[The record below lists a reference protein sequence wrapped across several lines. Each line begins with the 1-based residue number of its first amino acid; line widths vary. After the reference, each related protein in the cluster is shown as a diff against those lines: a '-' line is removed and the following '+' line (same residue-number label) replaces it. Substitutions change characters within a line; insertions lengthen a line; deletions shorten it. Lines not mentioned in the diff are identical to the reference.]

1 MLASGTSF
9 TFASFVYPFQKKDKV
24 VKTQMN
30 YAKSGVFT
38 REMEIVASKE
48 RIDKD
53 FLLENMA
60 CGKII
65 IPANVNHKS
74 LDPNGIGYGLKTKVN
89 VNLGVSKDCVD
100 YSEEMKKVELAH
112 KFDIE
117 AIMDLSNYGKT
128 SRFRDELISLSKA
141 MIGTVPVYD
150 AVGFLEKDL
159 KEIKAK
165 DFLDVVYHHAKS
177 GVDFMTIHAGINSRA
192 ARVFKQAKRITNIV
206 SRGGSVL
213 YAWMQMNEAENP
225 FYEYFD
231 DLLEICLKF
240 DVTLSLGD
248 ALRPG
253 CTHDA
258 SDASQIAELI
268 ELSLLTNRAW
278 EVGVQVMIEG
288 PGHMAINEI
297 EANVQLEKR
306 ICKGAPFYVL
316 GPLVT
321 DIGAGYDHISGAIGG
336 AVAAAAGADMLCY
349 VTPAEHLRLPNLDD
363 VRNGIVATRIAAH
376 AGDIAKLPKT
386 REIDDKMSKA
396 RQDIDWEKMFVYA
409 IDGEKA
415 KKMFNERKP
424 EELNS
429 CSMCGKMCAMNTM
442 NQVLKGDVVSL
453 I

>member
-1 MLASGTSF
+1 M
-9 TFASFVYPFQKKDKV
+9 
-24 VKTQMN
+24 KTQMS
-30 YAKSGVFT
+30 YAKEGIFT
-38 REMEIVASKE
+38 KQMQIVAQKE
-48 RIDKD
+48 QVSED
-53 FLLENMA
+53 FLLENIA

-65 IPANVNHKS
+65 IPANINHKA

-89 VNLGVSKDCVD
+89 VNLGVSNDCVD

-112 KFDIE
+112 KFNIE

-128 SRFRDELISLSKA
+128 SRFRDELIATSKA

-159 KEIKAK
+159 KDIKAK

-192 ARVFKQAKRITNIV
+192 ARVFKECDRITNIV

-213 YAWMQMNEAENP
+213 YAWMQMNDAENP
-225 FYEYFD
+225 FYEYYD
-231 DLLEICLKF
+231 DLLAICKEF

-258 SDASQIAELI
+258 SDGAQIAELI
-268 ELSLLTNRAW
+268 ELSLLTKRAW
-278 EVGVQVMIEG
+278 AQDVQVMIEG

-297 EANVQLEKR
+297 EANMQLEKR
-306 ICKGAPFYVL
+306 ICNGAPFYVL

-336 AVAAAAGADMLCY
+336 AVAAAAGADILCY
-349 VTPAEHLRLPNLDD
+349 VTPAEHLRLPNLED
-363 VRNGIVATRIAAH
+363 VRDGIVATKIATH
-376 AGDIAKLPKT
+376 AGDIAKLPKE
-386 REIDDKMSKA
+386 RKIDDEMSKA
-396 RQDIDWEKMFVYA
+396 RQDIDWEKMFKLA

-442 NQVLKGDVVSL
+442 NKILKGEDVSL
-453 I
+453 IKE

>member
-1 MLASGTSF
+1 M
-9 TFASFVYPFQKKDKV
+9 
-24 VKTQMN
+24 KTQMS
-30 YAKSGVFT
+30 YAKEGIFT
-38 REMEIVASKE
+38 KQMQIVAQKE
-48 RIDKD
+48 QVSED
-53 FLLENMA
+53 FLLENIA
-60 CGKII
+60 YGKII
-65 IPANVNHKS
+65 IPVNINHKA

-89 VNLGVSKDCVD
+89 VNLGVSNDCVD

-112 KFDIE
+112 KFNIE

-128 SRFRDELISLSKA
+128 SRFRDELIATSKA

-159 KEIKAK
+159 KDIKAK

-192 ARVFKQAKRITNIV
+192 ARVFKECDRITNIV

-213 YAWMQMNEAENP
+213 YAWMQMNNAENP
-225 FYEYFD
+225 FYEYYD
-231 DLLEICLKF
+231 DLLAICKEF

-258 SDASQIAELI
+258 SDGAQIAELI
-268 ELSLLTNRAW
+268 ELSLLTKRAW
-278 EVGVQVMIEG
+278 AQDVQVMIEG

-297 EANVQLEKR
+297 EANMQLEKR
-306 ICKGAPFYVL
+306 ICNGAPFYVL

-336 AVAAAAGADMLCY
+336 AVAAAAGADILCY
-349 VTPAEHLRLPNLDD
+349 VTPAEHLRLPNLED
-363 VRNGIVATRIAAH
+363 VRDGIVATKIAAH
-376 AGDIAKLPKT
+376 AGDIAKLPKE
-386 REIDDKMSKA
+386 RKIDDAMSKA
-396 RQDIDWEKMFVYA
+396 RQDIDWEKMFKLA

-424 EELNS
+424 DELNS

-442 NQVLKGDVVSL
+442 NKILKGEDVSL
-453 I
+453 IKE

>member
-1 MLASGTSF
+1 M
-9 TFASFVYPFQKKDKV
+9 
-24 VKTQMN
+24 KTQMS
-30 YAKSGVFT
+30 YAKEGIFT
-38 REMEIVASKE
+38 KQMQIVAQKE
-48 RIDKD
+48 QVGED
-53 FLLENMA
+53 FLLENIA

-65 IPANVNHKS
+65 IPANINHKT

-89 VNLGVSKDCVD
+89 VNLGVSNDCVD

-112 KFDIE
+112 KFNIE

-128 SRFRDELISLSKA
+128 SRFRDELIATSKA

-159 KEIKAK
+159 KDIKAK

-192 ARVFKQAKRITNIV
+192 ARVFKECDRITNIV

-213 YAWMQMNEAENP
+213 YAWMQMNDAENP
-225 FYEYFD
+225 FYEYYD
-231 DLLEICLKF
+231 DLLAVCKEF

-258 SDASQIAELI
+258 SDAAQITELI
-268 ELSLLTNRAW
+268 ELSLLTKRAW
-278 EVGVQVMIEG
+278 AQDVQAMIEG

-297 EANVQLEKR
+297 EANMQLEKR
-306 ICKGAPFYVL
+306 ICNGAPFYVL

-336 AVAAAAGADMLCY
+336 AVAAAAGADILCY
-349 VTPAEHLRLPNLDD
+349 VTPAEHLRLPNLED
-363 VRNGIVATRIAAH
+363 VRDGMVATKIAAH
-376 AGDIAKLPKT
+376 AGDIAKLPKE
-386 REIDDKMSKA
+386 RKIDDAMSKA
-396 RQDIDWEKMFVYA
+396 RQDIDWEKMFKLA

-442 NQVLKGDVVSL
+442 NKILKGEDVSL
-453 I
+453 IKE

>member
-1 MLASGTSF
+1 M
-9 TFASFVYPFQKKDKV
+9 
-24 VKTQMN
+24 KTQMS
-30 YAKSGVFT
+30 YAKEGIFT
-38 REMEIVASKE
+38 KQMQIVAQKE
-48 RIDKD
+48 QVSED
-53 FLLENMA
+53 FLLENIA

-65 IPANVNHKS
+65 IPANINHKA

-89 VNLGVSKDCVD
+89 VNLGVSNDCVD
-100 YSEEMKKVELAH
+100 YSEEVKKVELAH
-112 KFDIE
+112 KFNIE

-128 SRFRDELISLSKA
+128 SRFRDELIATSKA

-159 KEIKAK
+159 KDIKAK

-192 ARVFKQAKRITNIV
+192 ARVFKECDRITNIV

-213 YAWMQMNEAENP
+213 YAWMQMNDAENP
-225 FYEYFD
+225 FYEYYD
-231 DLLEICLKF
+231 DLLAICKEF

-258 SDASQIAELI
+258 SDAAQITELI
-268 ELSLLTNRAW
+268 ELSLLTKRAW
-278 EVGVQVMIEG
+278 AQDVQVMIEG

-297 EANVQLEKR
+297 EANMQLEKR
-306 ICKGAPFYVL
+306 ICNGAPFYVL

-336 AVAAAAGADMLCY
+336 AVAAAAGADILCY
-349 VTPAEHLRLPNLDD
+349 VTPAEHLRLPNLED
-363 VRNGIVATRIAAH
+363 VRDGIVATKIAAH
-376 AGDIAKLPKT
+376 AGDIAKLPKE
-386 REIDDKMSKA
+386 RKIDDAMSKA
-396 RQDIDWEKMFVYA
+396 RQDIDWEKMFKLA

-415 KKMFNERKP
+415 KKIFNERKP

-442 NQVLKGDVVSL
+442 NKILKGEDVSL
-453 I
+453 IKE

>member
-1 MLASGTSF
+1 M
-9 TFASFVYPFQKKDKV
+9 
-24 VKTQMN
+24 KTQMS
-30 YAKSGVFT
+30 YAKEGIFT
-38 REMEIVASKE
+38 KQMQIVAQKE
-48 RIDKD
+48 QVGED
-53 FLLENMA
+53 FLLENIA

-65 IPANVNHKS
+65 IPANINHKT

-89 VNLGVSKDCVD
+89 VNLGVSNDCVD

-112 KFDIE
+112 KFNIE

-128 SRFRDELISLSKA
+128 SRFRDELIATSKA

-159 KEIKAK
+159 KDIKAK

-192 ARVFKQAKRITNIV
+192 ARVFKECDRITNIV

-213 YAWMQMNEAENP
+213 YAWMQMNDAENP
-225 FYEYFD
+225 FYEYYD
-231 DLLEICLKF
+231 DLLAICKEF

-258 SDASQIAELI
+258 SDAAQITELI
-268 ELSLLTNRAW
+268 ELSLLTKRAW
-278 EVGVQVMIEG
+278 AQDVQVMIEG
-288 PGHMAINEI
+288 PGHMTINEI
-297 EANVQLEKR
+297 EANMQLEKR
-306 ICKGAPFYVL
+306 ICNGAPFYVL

-336 AVAAAAGADMLCY
+336 AVAAAAGADILCY
-349 VTPAEHLRLPNLDD
+349 VTPAEHLRLPNLED
-363 VRNGIVATRIAAH
+363 VRDGIVATKIAAH
-376 AGDIAKLPKT
+376 AGDIAKLPKE
-386 REIDDKMSKA
+386 RKIDDAMSKA
-396 RQDIDWEKMFVYA
+396 RQDIDWEKMFKLA

-442 NQVLKGDVVSL
+442 NKILKGEDVSL
-453 I
+453 IKE

>member
-1 MLASGTSF
+1 M
-9 TFASFVYPFQKKDKV
+9 
-24 VKTQMN
+24 KTQMKF
-30 YAKSGVFT
+30 AKEGIFT
-38 REMEIVASKE
+38 KQMQIVAQKE
-48 RIDKD
+48 QVSED
-53 FLLENMA
+53 FLLENIA
-60 CGKII
+60 SGKII
-65 IPANVNHKS
+65 IPANINHKA

-89 VNLGVSKDCVD
+89 VNLGVSNDCVD

-112 KFDIE
+112 KFNVE

-128 SRFRDELISLSKA
+128 SRFRDELIATSKA

-159 KEIKAK
+159 KDIKAK

-177 GVDFMTIHAGINSRA
+177 GVDFMTIHAGINLRA
-192 ARVFKQAKRITNIV
+192 ARVFKECNRITNIV

-225 FYEYFD
+225 FFEYYD
-231 DLLEICLKF
+231 DLLAICKEF

-258 SDASQIAELI
+258 SDGAQIAELI
-268 ELSLLTNRAW
+268 ELSLLTKRAW
-278 EVGVQVMIEG
+278 EQDVQVMIEG

-297 EANVQLEKR
+297 EANMQIEKR
-306 ICKGAPFYVL
+306 ICNGAPFYVL

-336 AVAAAAGADMLCY
+336 AVAAAAGADILCY
-349 VTPAEHLRLPNLDD
+349 VTPAEHLRLPNLND
-363 VRNGIVATRIAAH
+363 VRDGIVATKIAAH
-376 AGDIAKLPKT
+376 AGDIAKLPKE
-386 REIDDKMSKA
+386 RKIDDEMSKA
-396 RQDIDWEKMFVYA
+396 RQDINWEKMFKLA

-424 EELNS
+424 EELDS

-442 NQVLKGDVVSL
+442 NKILKGENVSL
-453 I
+453 IKE

>member
-1 MLASGTSF
+1 M
-9 TFASFVYPFQKKDKV
+9 
-24 VKTQMN
+24 KTQMS
-30 YAKSGVFT
+30 YAKEGIFT
-38 REMEIVASKE
+38 KQMQIVAQKE
-48 RIDKD
+48 QVGED
-53 FLLENMA
+53 FLLENIA

-65 IPANVNHKS
+65 IPANINHKT

-89 VNLGVSKDCVD
+89 VNLGVSNDCVD

-112 KFDIE
+112 KFNIE

-128 SRFRDELISLSKA
+128 SRFRDELIATSKA

-159 KEIKAK
+159 KDIKAK

-192 ARVFKQAKRITNIV
+192 ARVFKECDRITNIV

-213 YAWMQMNEAENP
+213 YAWMQMNDAENP
-225 FYEYFD
+225 FYEYYD
-231 DLLEICLKF
+231 DLLAICKEF

-258 SDASQIAELI
+258 SDAAQITELI
-268 ELSLLTNRAW
+268 ELSLLTKRAW
-278 EVGVQVMIEG
+278 AQDVQVMIEG

-297 EANVQLEKR
+297 EANMQLEKR
-306 ICKGAPFYVL
+306 ICNGAPFYVL

-336 AVAAAAGADMLCY
+336 AVAAAAGADILCY
-349 VTPAEHLRLPNLDD
+349 VTPAEHLRLPNLED
-363 VRNGIVATRIAAH
+363 VRDGIVATKIAAH
-376 AGDIAKLPKT
+376 AGDIAKLPKE
-386 REIDDKMSKA
+386 RKIDDAMSKA
-396 RQDIDWEKMFVYA
+396 RQDIDWEKMFKLA

-442 NQVLKGDVVSL
+442 NKILKGEDVSL
-453 I
+453 IKE

>member
-1 MLASGTSF
+1 M
-9 TFASFVYPFQKKDKV
+9 
-24 VKTQMN
+24 KTQMS
-30 YAKSGVFT
+30 YAKEGIFT
-38 REMEIVASKE
+38 KQMQIVAQKE
-48 RIDKD
+48 QVSEG
-53 FLLENMA
+53 FLLENIA

-65 IPANVNHKS
+65 IPANINHKA

-89 VNLGVSKDCVD
+89 VNLGVSNDCVD

-112 KFDIE
+112 KFNIE

-128 SRFRDELISLSKA
+128 SRFRDELIVTSKA

-159 KEIKAK
+159 KDIKAK

-192 ARVFKQAKRITNIV
+192 ARVFKECDRITNIV

-213 YAWMQMNEAENP
+213 YAWMQMNDAENP
-225 FYEYFD
+225 FYEYYD
-231 DLLEICLKF
+231 DLLAICKEF

-258 SDASQIAELI
+258 SDGAQIAELI
-268 ELSLLTNRAW
+268 ELSLLTKRAW
-278 EVGVQVMIEG
+278 AQDVQVMIEG

-297 EANVQLEKR
+297 EANMQLEKR
-306 ICKGAPFYVL
+306 ICNGAPFYVL

-336 AVAAAAGADMLCY
+336 AVAAAAGADILCY
-349 VTPAEHLRLPNLDD
+349 VTPAEHLRLPNLED
-363 VRNGIVATRIAAH
+363 VRDGIVATKIAAH
-376 AGDIAKLPKT
+376 AGDIAKLPKE
-386 REIDDKMSKA
+386 RKIDDEMSKA
-396 RQDIDWEKMFVYA
+396 RQDIDWEKMFKLA

-442 NQVLKGDVVSL
+442 NKILKGEDVSL
-453 I
+453 IKE

>member
-1 MLASGTSF
+1 M
-9 TFASFVYPFQKKDKV
+9 
-24 VKTQMN
+24 KTQMS
-30 YAKSGVFT
+30 YAKEGIFT
-38 REMEIVASKE
+38 KQMQIVAQKDQVSE
-48 RIDKD
+48 D
-53 FLLENMA
+53 FLLENIA

-65 IPANVNHKS
+65 IPANINHKA

-89 VNLGVSKDCVD
+89 VNLGVSNDCVD
-100 YSEEMKKVELAH
+100 YIEEMKKVELAH
-112 KFDIE
+112 KFNIE

-128 SRFRDELISLSKA
+128 SRFRDELIATSKA

-159 KEIKAK
+159 KDIKAK

-192 ARVFKQAKRITNIV
+192 TRVFKECDRITNIV

-213 YAWMQMNEAENP
+213 YAWMQMNDAENP
-225 FYEYFD
+225 FYEYYD
-231 DLLEICLKF
+231 DLLAICKEF

-258 SDASQIAELI
+258 SDGAQIAELI
-268 ELSLLTNRAW
+268 ELSLLTKRAW
-278 EVGVQVMIEG
+278 AQDVQVMIEG

-297 EANVQLEKR
+297 EANMQLEKR
-306 ICKGAPFYVL
+306 ICDGAPFYVL

-336 AVAAAAGADMLCY
+336 AVAAAAGADILCY
-349 VTPAEHLRLPNLDD
+349 VTPAEHLRLPNLED
-363 VRNGIVATRIAAH
+363 VRDGIVATKIAAH
-376 AGDIAKLPKT
+376 AGDIAKLPKE
-386 REIDDKMSKA
+386 RKIDDVMSKA
-396 RQDIDWEKMFVYA
+396 RQDIDWEKMFKLA

-424 EELNS
+424 EEFNS

-442 NQVLKGDVVSL
+442 NKILKGEDVSL
-453 I
+453 IKE

>member
-1 MLASGTSF
+1 M
-9 TFASFVYPFQKKDKV
+9 
-24 VKTQMN
+24 KTQMS
-30 YAKSGVFT
+30 YAKEGIFT
-38 REMEIVASKE
+38 KQMQIVAQKE
-48 RIDKD
+48 QVSED
-53 FLLENMA
+53 FLLENIA

-65 IPANVNHKS
+65 IPANINHKV

-89 VNLGVSKDCVD
+89 VNLGVSNDCVD

-112 KFDIE
+112 KFNIE

-128 SRFRDELISLSKA
+128 SRFRDELIATSKA

-159 KEIKAK
+159 KDIKAK

-192 ARVFKQAKRITNIV
+192 ARVFKECDRIANIV

-213 YAWMQMNEAENP
+213 YAWMQMNDAENP
-225 FYEYFD
+225 FYEYYD
-231 DLLEICLKF
+231 DLLAICKEF

-258 SDASQIAELI
+258 SDGAQIAELI
-268 ELSLLTNRAW
+268 ELSLLTKRAW
-278 EVGVQVMIEG
+278 AQDVQVMIEG

-297 EANVQLEKR
+297 EANMQLEKR
-306 ICKGAPFYVL
+306 ICNGAPFYVL

-336 AVAAAAGADMLCY
+336 AVAAAAGADILCY
-349 VTPAEHLRLPNLDD
+349 VTPAEHLRLPNLED
-363 VRNGIVATRIAAH
+363 VRDGIVATKIAAH
-376 AGDIAKLPKT
+376 AGDIAKLPKE
-386 REIDDKMSKA
+386 RKIDDEMSKA
-396 RQDIDWEKMFVYA
+396 RQDIDWEKMFKLA

-442 NQVLKGDVVSL
+442 NKILKGEDVSL
-453 I
+453 IKE

>member
-1 MLASGTSF
+1 M
-9 TFASFVYPFQKKDKV
+9 
-24 VKTQMN
+24 KTQMS
-30 YAKSGVFT
+30 YAKEGIFT
-38 REMEIVASKE
+38 KQMQIVAQKE
-48 RIDKD
+48 QVSEG
-53 FLLENMA
+53 FLLENIA

-65 IPANVNHKS
+65 IPANINHKA

-89 VNLGVSKDCVD
+89 VNLGVSNDCVD

-112 KFDIE
+112 KFNIE

-128 SRFRDELISLSKA
+128 SRFRDELIATSKA

-159 KEIKAK
+159 KDIKAK

-192 ARVFKQAKRITNIV
+192 ARVFKECDRITNIV

-213 YAWMQMNEAENP
+213 YAWMQMNDAENP
-225 FYEYFD
+225 FYEYYD
-231 DLLEICLKF
+231 DLLAICKEF

-258 SDASQIAELI
+258 SDGAQIAELI
-268 ELSLLTNRAW
+268 ELSLLTKRAW
-278 EVGVQVMIEG
+278 AQDVQVMIEG

-297 EANVQLEKR
+297 EANMQLEKR
-306 ICKGAPFYVL
+306 ICNGAPFYVL

-336 AVAAAAGADMLCY
+336 AVAAAAGADILCY
-349 VTPAEHLRLPNLDD
+349 VTPAEHLRLPNLED
-363 VRNGIVATRIAAH
+363 VRDGIVATKIAAH
-376 AGDIAKLPKT
+376 AGDIAKLPKE
-386 REIDDKMSKA
+386 RKIDDEMSKA
-396 RQDIDWEKMFVYA
+396 RQDIDWEKMFKLA

-442 NQVLKGDVVSL
+442 NKILKGEDVSL
-453 I
+453 IKE

>member
-1 MLASGTSF
+1 M
-9 TFASFVYPFQKKDKV
+9 
-24 VKTQMN
+24 KTQMT
-30 YAKSGVFT
+30 YAKEGVFT
-38 REMEIVASKE
+38 KQMQIVAQKE
-48 RIDKD
+48 QVDQN
-53 FLLENMA
+53 FLIENIA
-60 CGKII
+60 SGKII
-65 IPANVNHKS
+65 IPANINHKA
-74 LDPNGIGYGLKTKVN
+74 LDPNGIGYGLRTKVN
-89 VNLGVSKDCVD
+89 VNLGVSNDCID
-100 YSEEMKKVELAH
+100 YTEEMQKVDLAH
-112 KFDIE
+112 KFNIE

-128 SRFRDELISLSKA
+128 SKFRDELIATSKA

-159 KEIKAK
+159 KDIKAK

-192 ARVFKQAKRITNIV
+192 ARVFKECDRITNIV

-213 YAWMQMNEAENP
+213 YAWMQMNDCENP
-225 FYEYFD
+225 FYEYYD
-231 DLLEICLKF
+231 DLLAICKEF

-258 SDASQIAELI
+258 SDSAQIAELI
-268 ELSLLTNRAW
+268 ELSLLTKRAW
-278 EVGVQVMIEG
+278 EQDVQVMIEG

-297 EANVQLEKR
+297 EANMQIEKR
-306 ICKGAPFYVL
+306 ICNGAPFYVL

-336 AVAAAAGADMLCY
+336 AVAAAAGADILCY
-349 VTPAEHLRLPNLDD
+349 VTPAEHLRLPDIND
-363 VRNGIVATRIAAH
+363 VRDGIVATKIAAH
-376 AGDIAKLPKT
+376 AGDIAKLPKE
-386 REIDDKMSKA
+386 RARDDAMSKA
-396 RQDIDWEKMFVYA
+396 RQDIDWEKMFKFA

-415 KKMFNERKP
+415 KKMFNERRP

-442 NQVLKGDVVSL
+442 NQILKGEEVKL
-453 I
+453 IK

>member
-1 MLASGTSF
+1 M
-9 TFASFVYPFQKKDKV
+9 
-24 VKTQMN
+24 KTQMKF
-30 YAKSGVFT
+30 AKEGIFT
-38 REMEIVASKE
+38 KQMQIVAQKE
-48 RIDKD
+48 QVSED
-53 FLLENMA
+53 FLLENIA
-60 CGKII
+60 SGKII
-65 IPANVNHKS
+65 IPANINHKA
-74 LDPNGIGYGLKTKVN
+74 LDPNGIGYKLRTKVN
-89 VNLGVSKDCVD
+89 VNLGVSNDCVD

-112 KFDIE
+112 KFNVE

-128 SRFRDELISLSKA
+128 SRFRDELIATSKA

-159 KEIKAK
+159 KDIKAK

-177 GVDFMTIHAGINSRA
+177 GVDFMTIHAGINLRA
-192 ARVFKQAKRITNIV
+192 ARVFKECNRITNIV

-225 FYEYFD
+225 FFEYYD
-231 DLLEICLKF
+231 DLLAICKEF

-258 SDASQIAELI
+258 SDGAQIAELI
-268 ELSLLTNRAW
+268 ELSLLTKRAW
-278 EVGVQVMIEG
+278 EQDVQVMIEG

-297 EANVQLEKR
+297 EANMQIEKR
-306 ICKGAPFYVL
+306 ICNGAPFYVL

-336 AVAAAAGADMLCY
+336 AVAAAAGADILCY
-349 VTPAEHLRLPNLDD
+349 VTPAEHLRLPNLND
-363 VRNGIVATRIAAH
+363 VRDGIVATKIAAH
-376 AGDIAKLPKT
+376 AGDIAKLPKE
-386 REIDDKMSKA
+386 RKIDDEMSKA
-396 RQDIDWEKMFVYA
+396 RQDINWEKMFKLA

-424 EELNS
+424 EDLDS

-442 NQVLKGDVVSL
+442 NKILKGENVSL
-453 I
+453 IKE

>member
-1 MLASGTSF
+1 M
-9 TFASFVYPFQKKDKV
+9 
-24 VKTQMN
+24 KTQMS
-30 YAKSGVFT
+30 YAKEGIFT
-38 REMEIVASKE
+38 KQMQIVAQKE
-48 RIDKD
+48 QVSED
-53 FLLENMA
+53 FLLENIA
-60 CGKII
+60 YGKII
-65 IPANVNHKS
+65 IPANINHKA

-89 VNLGVSKDCVD
+89 VNLGVSNDCVD

-112 KFDIE
+112 KFNIE

-128 SRFRDELISLSKA
+128 SRFRDELIATSKA

-159 KEIKAK
+159 KDIKAK

-192 ARVFKQAKRITNIV
+192 ARVFKECDRITNIV

-213 YAWMQMNEAENP
+213 YAWMQMNNAENP
-225 FYEYFD
+225 FYEYYD
-231 DLLEICLKF
+231 DLLAICKEF

-258 SDASQIAELI
+258 SDGAQIAELI
-268 ELSLLTNRAW
+268 ELSLLTKRAW
-278 EVGVQVMIEG
+278 AQDVQVMIEG

-297 EANVQLEKR
+297 QANMQLEKR
-306 ICKGAPFYVL
+306 ICNGAPFYVL

-336 AVAAAAGADMLCY
+336 AVAAAAGADILCY
-349 VTPAEHLRLPNLDD
+349 VTPAEHLRLPNLED
-363 VRNGIVATRIAAH
+363 VRDGIVATKIAAH
-376 AGDIAKLPKT
+376 AGDIAKLPKE
-386 REIDDKMSKA
+386 RKIDDEMSKA
-396 RQDIDWEKMFVYA
+396 RQDIDWEKMFKLA

-442 NQVLKGDVVSL
+442 NKILKGEDVSL
-453 I
+453 IKE

>member
-1 MLASGTSF
+1 MN
-9 TFASFVYPFQKKDKV
+9 
-24 VKTQMN
+24 KTQMKF
-30 YAKSGVFT
+30 AKEGIFT
-38 REMEIVASKE
+38 KQMQIVAQKE
-48 RIDKD
+48 QVSED
-53 FLLENMA
+53 FLLENIA

-65 IPANVNHKS
+65 IPANINHKA
-74 LDPNGIGYGLKTKVN
+74 LDPNGIGFGLRTKVN
-89 VNLGVSKDCVD
+89 VNLGVSNDCAD
-100 YSEEMKKVELAH
+100 YSEEMQKVNLAH
-112 KFDIE
+112 KFNIE

-128 SRFRDELISLSKA
+128 SRFRDELIATSKA

-159 KEIKAK
+159 KDIRAK

-192 ARVFKQAKRITNIV
+192 ARVFKECNRITNIV

-213 YAWMQMNEAENP
+213 YAWMQMNNAENP
-225 FYEYFD
+225 FFEYYD
-231 DLLEICLKF
+231 DLLAICKEF

-258 SDASQIAELI
+258 SDGAQIAELI
-268 ELSLLTNRAW
+268 ELSLLTKRAW
-278 EVGVQVMIEG
+278 AQDVQVMIEG

-297 EANVQLEKR
+297 EANMQIEKR
-306 ICKGAPFYVL
+306 ICNGAPFYVL

-336 AVAAAAGADMLCY
+336 AVAAANGADMLCY
-349 VTPAEHLRLPNLDD
+349 VTPAEHLRLPNLED
-363 VRNGIVATRIAAH
+363 VRDGIVATKIAAH
-376 AGDIAKLPKT
+376 AGDIAKLPKE
-386 REIDDKMSKA
+386 RKIDDEMSKA
-396 RQDIDWEKMFVYA
+396 RQEINWEKMFKLA

-442 NQVLKGDVVSL
+442 NQILKGEDVSL
-453 I
+453 IKE

>member
-1 MLASGTSF
+1 M
-9 TFASFVYPFQKKDKV
+9 
-24 VKTQMN
+24 KTQMS
-30 YAKSGVFT
+30 YAKEGTFT
-38 REMEIVASKE
+38 KQMQIVAQKE
-48 RIDKD
+48 QVSED
-53 FLLENMA
+53 FLLENIA

-65 IPANVNHKS
+65 IPANINHKA

-89 VNLGVSKDCVD
+89 VNLGVSNDCVD

-112 KFDIE
+112 KFNIE

-128 SRFRDELISLSKA
+128 SRFRDELIATSKA

-159 KEIKAK
+159 KDIKAK

-192 ARVFKQAKRITNIV
+192 VRVFKECDRITNIV

-213 YAWMQMNEAENP
+213 YAWMQMNDAENP
-225 FYEYFD
+225 FYEYYD
-231 DLLEICLKF
+231 DLLAICKEF

-258 SDASQIAELI
+258 SDGAQIAELI
-268 ELSLLTNRAW
+268 ELSLLTKRAW
-278 EVGVQVMIEG
+278 VQDVQVMIEG

-297 EANVQLEKR
+297 EANMQLEKR
-306 ICKGAPFYVL
+306 ICNGAPFYVL

-336 AVAAAAGADMLCY
+336 AVAAAAGADILCY
-349 VTPAEHLRLPNLDD
+349 VTPAEHLRLPNLED
-363 VRNGIVATRIAAH
+363 VRDGIVATKIAAH
-376 AGDIAKLPKT
+376 AGDIAKLPKE
-386 REIDDKMSKA
+386 RKIDDAMSKA
-396 RQDIDWEKMFVYA
+396 RQDIDWEKMFKLA

-442 NQVLKGDVVSL
+442 NKILKGEDISL
-453 I
+453 MKE

>member
-1 MLASGTSF
+1 M
-9 TFASFVYPFQKKDKV
+9 
-24 VKTQMN
+24 KTQMS
-30 YAKSGVFT
+30 YAKEGIFT
-38 REMEIVASKE
+38 KQMQIVAQKE
-48 RIDKD
+48 QVGED
-53 FLLENMA
+53 FLLENIA

-65 IPANVNHKS
+65 IPANINHKT

-89 VNLGVSKDCVD
+89 VNLGVSNDCVD

-112 KFDIE
+112 KFNIE

-128 SRFRDELISLSKA
+128 SRFRDELIATSKA

-159 KEIKAK
+159 KDIKAK

-192 ARVFKQAKRITNIV
+192 ARVFKECDRITNIV

-213 YAWMQMNEAENP
+213 YAWMQMNDAENP
-225 FYEYFD
+225 FYEYYD
-231 DLLEICLKF
+231 DLLAICKEF

-258 SDASQIAELI
+258 SDAAQIAELI
-268 ELSLLTNRAW
+268 ELSLLTKRAW
-278 EVGVQVMIEG
+278 AQDVQVMIEG

-297 EANVQLEKR
+297 EANMQLEKR
-306 ICKGAPFYVL
+306 ICNGAPFYVL

-336 AVAAAAGADMLCY
+336 AVAAAAGADILCY
-349 VTPAEHLRLPNLDD
+349 VTPAEHLRLPNLED
-363 VRNGIVATRIAAH
+363 VRDGIVATKIAAH
-376 AGDIAKLPKT
+376 AGDIAKLPKE
-386 REIDDKMSKA
+386 RKIDDAMSKA
-396 RQDIDWEKMFVYA
+396 RQDIDWEKMFKLA

-442 NQVLKGDVVSL
+442 NKILKGEDVSL
-453 I
+453 IKE

>member
-1 MLASGTSF
+1 M
-9 TFASFVYPFQKKDKV
+9 
-24 VKTQMN
+24 KTQMS
-30 YAKSGVFT
+30 YAKEGIFT
-38 REMEIVASKE
+38 KQMQIVAQKE
-48 RIDKD
+48 QVGED
-53 FLLENMA
+53 FLLENIA

-65 IPANVNHKS
+65 IPANINHKT

-89 VNLGVSKDCVD
+89 VNLGVSNDCVD

-112 KFDIE
+112 KFNIE

-128 SRFRDELISLSKA
+128 SCFRDELIATSKA

-159 KEIKAK
+159 KDIKAK

-192 ARVFKQAKRITNIV
+192 ARVFKECDRITNIV

-213 YAWMQMNEAENP
+213 YAWMQMNDAENP
-225 FYEYFD
+225 FYEYYD
-231 DLLEICLKF
+231 DLLAICKEF

-258 SDASQIAELI
+258 SDAAQITELI
-268 ELSLLTNRAW
+268 ELSLLTKRAW
-278 EVGVQVMIEG
+278 AQDVQVMIEG

-297 EANVQLEKR
+297 EANMQLEKR
-306 ICKGAPFYVL
+306 ICNGAPFYVL

-336 AVAAAAGADMLCY
+336 AVAAAAGADILCY
-349 VTPAEHLRLPNLDD
+349 VTPAEHLRLPNLED
-363 VRNGIVATRIAAH
+363 VRDGIVATKIAAH
-376 AGDIAKLPKT
+376 AGDIAKLPKE
-386 REIDDKMSKA
+386 RKIDDVMSKA
-396 RQDIDWEKMFVYA
+396 RQDIDWEKMFKLA

-442 NQVLKGDVVSL
+442 NKILKGEDVSL
-453 I
+453 IKE

>member
-1 MLASGTSF
+1 M
-9 TFASFVYPFQKKDKV
+9 
-24 VKTQMN
+24 KTQMS
-30 YAKSGVFT
+30 YAKEGIFT
-38 REMEIVASKE
+38 KQMQIVAQKE
-48 RIDKD
+48 QVGED
-53 FLLENMA
+53 FLLENIA

-65 IPANVNHKS
+65 IPANINHKT

-89 VNLGVSKDCVD
+89 VNLGVSNDCVD

-112 KFDIE
+112 KFNIE

-128 SRFRDELISLSKA
+128 SRFRDELIATSKA

-159 KEIKAK
+159 KDIKAK

-192 ARVFKQAKRITNIV
+192 ARVFKECDRITNIV

-213 YAWMQMNEAENP
+213 YAWMQMNDAENP
-225 FYEYFD
+225 FYEYYD
-231 DLLEICLKF
+231 DLLAICKEF

-258 SDASQIAELI
+258 SDAAQITELI
-268 ELSLLTNRAW
+268 ELSLLTKRAW
-278 EVGVQVMIEG
+278 AQDVQVMIEG
-288 PGHMAINEI
+288 PGHMVINEI
-297 EANVQLEKR
+297 EANMQLEKR
-306 ICKGAPFYVL
+306 ICNGAPFYVL

-336 AVAAAAGADMLCY
+336 AVAAATGADILCY
-349 VTPAEHLRLPNLDD
+349 VTPAEHLRLPNLED
-363 VRNGIVATRIAAH
+363 VRDGIVATKIAAH
-376 AGDIAKLPKT
+376 AGDIAKLPKE
-386 REIDDKMSKA
+386 RKIDDAMSKA
-396 RQDIDWEKMFVYA
+396 RQEIDWEKMFKLA

-442 NQVLKGDVVSL
+442 NKILKGEDVSL
-453 I
+453 IKE

>member
-1 MLASGTSF
+1 M
-9 TFASFVYPFQKKDKV
+9 
-24 VKTQMN
+24 KTQMS
-30 YAKSGVFT
+30 YAKEGIFT
-38 REMEIVASKE
+38 KQMQIVVQKE
-48 RIDKD
+48 QVSED
-53 FLLENMA
+53 FLLENIA

-65 IPANVNHKS
+65 IPANINHKA
-74 LDPNGIGYGLKTKVN
+74 LEPNGIGYGLKTKVN
-89 VNLGVSKDCVD
+89 VNLGVSNDCVD

-112 KFDIE
+112 KFNIE

-128 SRFRDELISLSKA
+128 SRFRDELIATSKA

-159 KEIKAK
+159 KDIKAK

-192 ARVFKQAKRITNIV
+192 ARVFKECDRITNIV

-213 YAWMQMNEAENP
+213 YAWMQMNDAENP
-225 FYEYFD
+225 FYEYYD
-231 DLLEICLKF
+231 DLLAICKEF

-258 SDASQIAELI
+258 SDGAQIAELI
-268 ELSLLTNRAW
+268 ELSLLTKRAW
-278 EVGVQVMIEG
+278 AQDVQVMIEG

-297 EANVQLEKR
+297 EANMQLEKR
-306 ICKGAPFYVL
+306 ICNGAPFYVL

-336 AVAAAAGADMLCY
+336 AVAAAAGADILCY
-349 VTPAEHLRLPNLDD
+349 VTPAEHLRLPNLED
-363 VRNGIVATRIAAH
+363 VRDGIVATKIAAH
-376 AGDIAKLPKT
+376 AGDIAKLPKE
-386 REIDDKMSKA
+386 RKIDDAMSKA
-396 RQDIDWEKMFVYA
+396 RQDIDWEKMFKLA

-442 NQVLKGDVVSL
+442 NKILKGEDVSL
-453 I
+453 IKE

>member
-1 MLASGTSF
+1 M
-9 TFASFVYPFQKKDKV
+9 
-24 VKTQMN
+24 KTQML
-30 YAKSGVFT
+30 YAKEGIFT
-38 REMEIVASKE
+38 KEMEIVAQKE
-48 RIDKD
+48 EVSKD
-53 FLLENMA
+53 FLLANIA

-65 IPANVNHKS
+65 IPANINHKS
-74 LDPNGIGYGLKTKVN
+74 LDPNGIGLGLRTKVN
-89 VNLGVSKDCVD
+89 VNLGVSNDCVD

-112 KFDIE
+112 KFGIE

-128 SRFRDELISLSKA
+128 SRFRDELIAVSKA

-159 KEIKAK
+159 KQISAR

-192 ARVFKQAKRITNIV
+192 ARVFKESKRLTNIV

-213 YAWMQMNEAENP
+213 YAWMAMKEAENP
-225 FYEYFD
+225 FFEYYD
-231 DLLEICLKF
+231 DLLEICLKY

-253 CTHDA
+253 STHDA
-258 SDASQIAELI
+258 SDAAQISELI
-268 ELSLLTNRAW
+268 ELSLLTQRAW
-278 EVGVQVMIEG
+278 EAGVQVMIEG

-297 EANVQLEKR
+297 EANMQIEKR

-336 AVAAAAGADMLCY
+336 AVAAAAGADILCY
-349 VTPAEHLRLPNLDD
+349 VTPAEHLRLPNLND
-363 VRNGIVATRIAAH
+363 VRDGIVATKIAAH
-376 AGDIAKLPKT
+376 AGDLAKLPKE
-386 REIDDKMSKA
+386 RKRDDEMSKA
-396 RQDIDWEKMFVYA
+396 RQDIDWEKMFKLA

-415 KKMFNERKP
+415 KKMFNERRP
-424 EELNS
+424 DDLNS
-429 CSMCGKMCAMNTM
+429 CSMCGKMCTMNTM
-442 NQVLKGDVVSL
+442 NQVLKGENVSL
-453 I
+453 V

>member
-1 MLASGTSF
+1 M
-9 TFASFVYPFQKKDKV
+9 
-24 VKTQMN
+24 KTQMKF
-30 YAKSGVFT
+30 AKEGIFT
-38 REMEIVASKE
+38 KQMQIVAQKE
-48 RIDKD
+48 QVSED
-53 FLLENMA
+53 FLLENIA
-60 CGKII
+60 SGKII
-65 IPANVNHKS
+65 IPANINHKA

-89 VNLGVSKDCVD
+89 VNLGVSNDCVD
-100 YSEEMKKVELAH
+100 YSEEMEKVELAH
-112 KFDIE
+112 KFNVE

-128 SRFRDELISLSKA
+128 SRFRDELIATSKA

-159 KEIKAK
+159 KDIKAK

-177 GVDFMTIHAGINSRA
+177 GVDFMTIHAGINLRA
-192 ARVFKQAKRITNIV
+192 ARVFKECNRITNIV

-225 FYEYFD
+225 FFEYYD
-231 DLLEICLKF
+231 DLLAICKEF

-258 SDASQIAELI
+258 SDGAQIAELI
-268 ELSLLTNRAW
+268 ELSLLTKRAW
-278 EVGVQVMIEG
+278 EQDVQVMIEG

-297 EANVQLEKR
+297 EANMQIEKR
-306 ICKGAPFYVL
+306 ICNGAPFYVL

-336 AVAAAAGADMLCY
+336 AVAAAAGADILCY
-349 VTPAEHLRLPNLDD
+349 VTPAEHLRLPNLND
-363 VRNGIVATRIAAH
+363 VRDGIVATKIAAH
-376 AGDIAKLPKT
+376 AGDIAKLPKE
-386 REIDDKMSKA
+386 RKIDDEMSKA
-396 RQDIDWEKMFVYA
+396 RQDINWEKMFKLA

-424 EELNS
+424 EDLDS

-442 NQVLKGDVVSL
+442 NKILKGENVSL
-453 I
+453 IKE

>member
-1 MLASGTSF
+1 M
-9 TFASFVYPFQKKDKV
+9 
-24 VKTQMN
+24 KTQMS
-30 YAKSGVFT
+30 YAKEGIFT
-38 REMEIVASKE
+38 KQMQIVAQKE
-48 RIDKD
+48 QVGED
-53 FLLENMA
+53 FLLENIA

-65 IPANVNHKS
+65 IPANINHKT

-89 VNLGVSKDCVD
+89 VNLGVSNDCVD

-112 KFDIE
+112 KFNIE

-128 SRFRDELISLSKA
+128 SRFRDELIATSKA

-150 AVGFLEKDL
+150 AVEFLEKDL
-159 KEIKAK
+159 KDIKAK

-192 ARVFKQAKRITNIV
+192 ARVFKECDRITNIV

-213 YAWMQMNEAENP
+213 YAWMQMNDAENP
-225 FYEYFD
+225 FYEYYD
-231 DLLEICLKF
+231 DLLAICKEF

-258 SDASQIAELI
+258 SDAAQIAELI
-268 ELSLLTNRAW
+268 ELSLLTKRAW
-278 EVGVQVMIEG
+278 AQDVQVMIEG
-288 PGHMAINEI
+288 PGHMVINEI
-297 EANVQLEKR
+297 EANMQLEKR
-306 ICKGAPFYVL
+306 ICDGAPFYVL

-336 AVAAAAGADMLCY
+336 AVAAAAGADILCY
-349 VTPAEHLRLPNLDD
+349 VTPAEHLRLPNLED
-363 VRNGIVATRIAAH
+363 VRDGIVATKIAAH
-376 AGDIAKLPKT
+376 AGDIAKLPKE
-386 REIDDKMSKA
+386 RKIDDAMSKA
-396 RQDIDWEKMFVYA
+396 RQDIDWEKMFKLA

-442 NQVLKGDVVSL
+442 NKILKGEDVSL
-453 I
+453 IKE

>member
-1 MLASGTSF
+1 M
-9 TFASFVYPFQKKDKV
+9 
-24 VKTQMN
+24 KTQMS
-30 YAKSGVFT
+30 YAKEGIFT
-38 REMEIVASKE
+38 KQMQIVAQKE
-48 RIDKD
+48 QVSED
-53 FLLENMA
+53 FLLENIA
-60 CGKII
+60 YGKII
-65 IPANVNHKS
+65 IPANINHKA

-89 VNLGVSKDCVD
+89 VNLGVSNDCVD

-112 KFDIE
+112 KFNIE

-128 SRFRDELISLSKA
+128 SRFRDELIATSKA

-159 KEIKAK
+159 KDIKAK

-192 ARVFKQAKRITNIV
+192 ARVFKECDRITNIV

-213 YAWMQMNEAENP
+213 YAWMQMNNAENP
-225 FYEYFD
+225 FYEYYD
-231 DLLEICLKF
+231 DLLAICKEF

-258 SDASQIAELI
+258 SDGAQIAELI
-268 ELSLLTNRAW
+268 ELSLLTKRAW
-278 EVGVQVMIEG
+278 VQDVQVMIEG

-297 EANVQLEKR
+297 EANMQLEKR
-306 ICKGAPFYVL
+306 ICNGAPFYVL

-336 AVAAAAGADMLCY
+336 AVAAATGADILCY
-349 VTPAEHLRLPNLDD
+349 VTPAEHLRLPNLED
-363 VRNGIVATRIAAH
+363 VRDGIVATKIAAH
-376 AGDIAKLPKT
+376 AGDIAKLPKE
-386 REIDDKMSKA
+386 RKIDDAMSKA
-396 RQDIDWEKMFVYA
+396 RQDIDWEKMFKLA

-424 EELNS
+424 DELNS

-442 NQVLKGDVVSL
+442 NKILKGEDVSL
-453 I
+453 IKE

>member
-1 MLASGTSF
+1 MN
-9 TFASFVYPFQKKDKV
+9 
-24 VKTQMN
+24 KTQMS
-30 YAKSGVFT
+30 YAKEGIFT
-38 REMEIVASKE
+38 KQMQIVAQKE
-48 RIDKD
+48 QVSQD
-53 FLLENMA
+53 FLLENIA
-60 CGKII
+60 SGKII
-65 IPANVNHKS
+65 IPANINHKA
-74 LDPNGIGYGLKTKVN
+74 LDPNGIGFGLRTKVN
-89 VNLGVSKDCVD
+89 VNLGVSNDCID
-100 YSEEMKKVELAH
+100 YSEEMQKVHLAH
-112 KFDIE
+112 KFNIE

-128 SRFRDELISLSKA
+128 SRFRDELIATSKA

-159 KEIKAK
+159 KDIKAK

-177 GVDFMTIHAGINSRA
+177 GVDFMTIHAGINSRTI
-192 ARVFKQAKRITNIV
+192 RVFKECDRITNIV

-213 YAWMQMNEAENP
+213 YAWMQMNDCENP
-225 FYEYFD
+225 FFEYYD
-231 DLLEICLKF
+231 DLLEICREF

-258 SDASQIAELI
+258 SDGAQIAELI
-268 ELSLLTNRAW
+268 ELSLLTKRAW
-278 EVGVQVMIEG
+278 ANDVQVMIEG

-297 EANVQLEKR
+297 KANMQIEKR
-306 ICKGAPFYVL
+306 ICNGAPFYVL

-349 VTPAEHLRLPNLDD
+349 VTPAEHLRLPNLED
-363 VRNGIVATRIAAH
+363 VRDGIVATKIAAH
-376 AGDIAKLPKT
+376 AGDIAKLPKE
-386 REIDDKMSKA
+386 RKIDDEMSKA
-396 RQDIDWEKMFVYA
+396 RQDIDWEKMFKLA

-424 EELNS
+424 DELNS

-442 NQVLKGDVVSL
+442 NQILKGEDVSL
-453 I
+453 IKK

>member
-1 MLASGTSF
+1 MN
-9 TFASFVYPFQKKDKV
+9 
-24 VKTQMN
+24 KTQMKF
-30 YAKSGVFT
+30 AKEGIFT
-38 REMEIVASKE
+38 KQMQIVAQKE
-48 RIDKD
+48 QVSED
-53 FLLENMA
+53 FLFENIA

-65 IPANVNHKS
+65 IPANINHKA
-74 LDPNGIGYGLKTKVN
+74 LDPNGIGFGLRTKVN
-89 VNLGVSKDCVD
+89 VNLGVSNDCAD
-100 YSEEMKKVELAH
+100 YSEEMQKVNLAH
-112 KFDIE
+112 KFNIE

-128 SRFRDELISLSKA
+128 SRFRDELIATSKA

-159 KEIKAK
+159 KDIKAK

-192 ARVFKQAKRITNIV
+192 ARVFKECNRITNIV

-213 YAWMQMNEAENP
+213 YAWMQMNNAENP
-225 FYEYFD
+225 FFEYYD
-231 DLLEICLKF
+231 DLLAICKEF

-258 SDASQIAELI
+258 SDGAQIAELI
-268 ELSLLTNRAW
+268 ELSLLTKRAW
-278 EVGVQVMIEG
+278 AQDVQVMIEG

-297 EANVQLEKR
+297 EANMQIEKR
-306 ICKGAPFYVL
+306 ICNGAPFYVL

-336 AVAAAAGADMLCY
+336 AVAAANGADMLCY
-349 VTPAEHLRLPNLDD
+349 VTPAEHLRLPNLED
-363 VRNGIVATRIAAH
+363 VRDGIVATKIAAH
-376 AGDIAKLPKT
+376 AGDIAKLPKE
-386 REIDDKMSKA
+386 RKIDDEMSKA
-396 RQDIDWEKMFVYA
+396 RQDIDWEKMFKLA

-442 NQVLKGDVVSL
+442 NKILKGEDVSL
-453 I
+453 IKE

>member
-1 MLASGTSF
+1 MEN
-9 TFASFVYPFQKKDKV
+9 KKG
-24 VKTQMN
+24 
-30 YAKSGVFT
+30 A
-38 REMEIVASKE
+38 
-48 RIDKD
+48 
-53 FLLENMA
+53 
-60 CGKII
+60 
-65 IPANVNHKS
+65 
-74 LDPNGIGYGLKTKVN
+74 
-89 VNLGVSKDCVD
+89 
-100 YSEEMKKVELAH
+100 EMKKVELAH
-112 KFDIE
+112 KFGIE

-128 SRFRDELISLSKA
+128 SHFRDELIKVSKA

-192 ARVFKQAKRITNIV
+192 ARVFKQIQRITNIV

-258 SDASQIAELI
+258 SDSAQIAELI
-268 ELSLLTNRAW
+268 ELSLLTQRAW
-278 EVGVQVMIEG
+278 DAGVQVMIEG

-297 EANVQLEKR
+297 EANMQIEKR

-336 AVAAAAGADMLCY
+336 AVAAATGADILCY

-363 VRNGIVATRIAAH
+363 VRAGIVATKIAAH
-376 AGDIAKLPKT
+376 AGDLAKLPKS
-386 REIDDKMSKA
+386 REIDDKMSQA
-396 RQDIDWEKMFVYA
+396 RQDIDWEKMFAYA

-442 NQVLKGDVVSL
+442 NQILKGDEVSL
-453 I
+453 V

>member
-1 MLASGTSF
+1 M
-9 TFASFVYPFQKKDKV
+9 
-24 VKTQMN
+24 KTQMS
-30 YAKSGVFT
+30 YAKEGIFT
-38 REMEIVASKE
+38 KQMQIVAQKE
-48 RIDKD
+48 QVSED
-53 FLLENMA
+53 FLLENIA
-60 CGKII
+60 CGKIV
-65 IPANVNHKS
+65 IPANINHKA

-89 VNLGVSKDCVD
+89 VNLGVSNDCVD

-112 KFDIE
+112 KFNIE

-128 SRFRDELISLSKA
+128 SRFRDELIATSKA

-159 KEIKAK
+159 KDIKAK

-192 ARVFKQAKRITNIV
+192 ARVFKECDRITNIV

-213 YAWMQMNEAENP
+213 YAWMQMNDAENP
-225 FYEYFD
+225 FYEYYD
-231 DLLEICLKF
+231 DLLAICKEF

-258 SDASQIAELI
+258 SDGAQIAELI
-268 ELSLLTNRAW
+268 ELSLLTKRAW
-278 EVGVQVMIEG
+278 AQDVQVMIEG

-297 EANVQLEKR
+297 EANMQLEKR
-306 ICKGAPFYVL
+306 ICNGAPFYVL

-336 AVAAAAGADMLCY
+336 AVAAAAGADILCY
-349 VTPAEHLRLPNLDD
+349 VTPAEHLRLPNLED
-363 VRNGIVATRIAAH
+363 VRDGIVATKIAAH
-376 AGDIAKLPKT
+376 AGDIAKLPKE
-386 REIDDKMSKA
+386 RKIDDEMSKA
-396 RQDIDWEKMFVYA
+396 RQDIDWEKMFKLA

-442 NQVLKGDVVSL
+442 NKILKGEDVSL
-453 I
+453 IKE

>member
-1 MLASGTSF
+1 M
-9 TFASFVYPFQKKDKV
+9 
-24 VKTQMN
+24 KTQMS
-30 YAKSGVFT
+30 YAKEGIFT
-38 REMEIVASKE
+38 KQMQIVAQKE
-48 RIDKD
+48 QVSED
-53 FLLENMA
+53 FLLENIA

-65 IPANVNHKS
+65 IPANINHKA

-89 VNLGVSKDCVD
+89 VNLGVSNDCVD
-100 YSEEMKKVELAH
+100 YIEEMKKVELAH
-112 KFDIE
+112 KFNIE

-128 SRFRDELISLSKA
+128 SRFRDELIATSKA

-159 KEIKAK
+159 KDIKAK

-192 ARVFKQAKRITNIV
+192 ARVFKEYDRITNIV

-213 YAWMQMNEAENP
+213 YAWMQMNDAENP
-225 FYEYFD
+225 FYEYYD
-231 DLLEICLKF
+231 DLLAICKEF

-258 SDASQIAELI
+258 SDGAQIAELI
-268 ELSLLTNRAW
+268 ELSLLTKRAW
-278 EVGVQVMIEG
+278 AQDVQVMIEG

-297 EANVQLEKR
+297 EANMQLEKR
-306 ICKGAPFYVL
+306 ICNGAPFYVL

-336 AVAAAAGADMLCY
+336 AVAAAAGADILCY
-349 VTPAEHLRLPNLDD
+349 VTPAEHLRLPNLED
-363 VRNGIVATRIAAH
+363 VRDGIVATKIAAH
-376 AGDIAKLPKT
+376 AGDIAKLPKE
-386 REIDDKMSKA
+386 RKIDDEMSKA
-396 RQDIDWEKMFVYA
+396 RQDIDWEKMFKLA

-442 NQVLKGDVVSL
+442 NKILKGEDVSL
-453 I
+453 IKE

>member
-1 MLASGTSF
+1 M
-9 TFASFVYPFQKKDKV
+9 
-24 VKTQMN
+24 KTQMS
-30 YAKSGVFT
+30 YAKEGIFT
-38 REMEIVASKE
+38 KQMQIVAQKE
-48 RIDKD
+48 QVSED
-53 FLLENMA
+53 FLLENIA

-65 IPANVNHKS
+65 IPANINHKA

-89 VNLGVSKDCVD
+89 VNLGVSNDCAD

-112 KFDIE
+112 KFNIE

-128 SRFRDELISLSKA
+128 SRFRDELIATSKA

-159 KEIKAK
+159 KDIKAK

-192 ARVFKQAKRITNIV
+192 ARVFKECDRITNIV

-213 YAWMQMNEAENP
+213 YAWMQMNDAENP
-225 FYEYFD
+225 FYEYYD
-231 DLLEICLKF
+231 DLLAICKEF

-258 SDASQIAELI
+258 SDGAQIAELI
-268 ELSLLTNRAW
+268 ELSLLTKRAW
-278 EVGVQVMIEG
+278 AQDVQVMIEG

-297 EANVQLEKR
+297 EANMQLEKR
-306 ICKGAPFYVL
+306 ICNGAPFYVL

-336 AVAAAAGADMLCY
+336 AVAAAAGADILCY
-349 VTPAEHLRLPNLDD
+349 VTPAEHLRLPNLED
-363 VRNGIVATRIAAH
+363 VRDGIVATKIAAH
-376 AGDIAKLPKT
+376 AGDIAKLPKE
-386 REIDDKMSKA
+386 RKIDDEMSKA
-396 RQDIDWEKMFVYA
+396 RQDIDWEKMFKLA

-442 NQVLKGDVVSL
+442 NKILKGEDVSL
-453 I
+453 IKE

>member
-1 MLASGTSF
+1 MN
-9 TFASFVYPFQKKDKV
+9 
-24 VKTQMN
+24 KTQMS
-30 YAKSGVFT
+30 YAKEGIFT
-38 REMEIVASKE
+38 KQMQIVAQKE
-48 RIDKD
+48 QVSQD
-53 FLLENMA
+53 FLLENIA
-60 CGKII
+60 SGKII
-65 IPANVNHKS
+65 IPANINHKA
-74 LDPNGIGYGLKTKVN
+74 LDPNGIGFGLRTKVN
-89 VNLGVSKDCVD
+89 VNLGVSNDCID
-100 YSEEMKKVELAH
+100 YSEEMQKVHLAH
-112 KFDIE
+112 KFNIE

-128 SRFRDELISLSKA
+128 SRFRDELIATSKA

-159 KEIKAK
+159 KDIKAK

-177 GVDFMTIHAGINSRA
+177 GVDFMTIHAGINSRTI
-192 ARVFKQAKRITNIV
+192 RVFKECDRITNIV

-213 YAWMQMNEAENP
+213 YAWMQMNECENP
-225 FYEYFD
+225 FFEYYD
-231 DLLEICLKF
+231 DLLEICREF

-258 SDASQIAELI
+258 SDGAQIAELI
-268 ELSLLTNRAW
+268 ELSLLTKRAW
-278 EVGVQVMIEG
+278 AQDVQVMIEG

-297 EANVQLEKR
+297 KANMQIEKR
-306 ICKGAPFYVL
+306 ICNGAPFYVL

-349 VTPAEHLRLPNLDD
+349 VTPAEHLRLPNLED
-363 VRNGIVATRIAAH
+363 VRDGIVATKIAAH
-376 AGDIAKLPKT
+376 AGDIAKLPKE
-386 REIDDKMSKA
+386 RKIDDEMSKA
-396 RQDIDWEKMFVYA
+396 RQEIDWEKMFKLA

-424 EELNS
+424 DELNS

-442 NQVLKGDVVSL
+442 NQILKGEDVSL
-453 I
+453 IKK